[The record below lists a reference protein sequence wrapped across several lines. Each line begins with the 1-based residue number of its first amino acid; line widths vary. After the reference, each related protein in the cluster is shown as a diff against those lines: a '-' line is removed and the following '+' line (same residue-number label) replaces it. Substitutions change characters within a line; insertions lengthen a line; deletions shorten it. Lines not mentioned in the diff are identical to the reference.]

1 MSIKAMPAGDPVETA
16 AQLFEQD
23 HACSQALLLAFTTDR
38 EIDRPAA
45 FRIAAPFAA
54 GMGRL
59 GGTCGAVVGALMV
72 LGLKVGP
79 RSVDDEE
86 VKERLY
92 RRTRELLDRFEERH
106 GSILCRELLGHDIST
121 PEGLEKARSS
131 GVFGERCPEFVRD
144 AAALAGDIL
153 AGMKQVPENP

>member
-1 MSIKAMPAGDPVETA
+1 MSTRTMPDEDPVETA
-16 AQLFEQD
+16 VALFEQD
-23 HACSQALLLAFTTDR
+23 HACSQALLLAFTSDR

-72 LGLKVGP
+72 LGLKMGP
-79 RSVDDEE
+79 RTVDDEE
-86 VKERLY
+86 VGERLN
-92 RRTRELLDRFEERH
+92 RKTREFLARFEERH

-121 PEGLEKARSS
+121 PEGLERARSS
-131 GVFGERCPEFVRD
+131 GVFGDRCPAFVRD
-144 AAALAGDIL
+144 AAGIVKEIL
-153 AGMKQVPENP
+153 AVMDRDP